1 MKVKFY
7 LLKSSQ
13 GLEVRPFCPACASEI
28 ETLDSYD
35 SIAECCSRCGALS
48 EFPGHVYRN
57 WYATA
62 DGYDWESGGLST
74 LCDKCAETLETKIRH
89 LDSWEPISENHTC
102 CEQCGR
108 LLAVE
113 D

>member
-1 MKVKFY
+1 MEVKFF
-7 LLKSSQ
+7 LIESLA
-13 GLEVRPFCPACASEI
+13 GREVRPFCPKCASEI

-35 SIAECCSRCGALS
+35 SIAECCSRCGALTK
-48 EFPGHVYRN
+48 FPGYHYRN
-57 WYATA
+57 IH
-62 DGYDWESGGLST
+62 DGEDYGLIK
-74 LCDKCAETLETKIRH
+74 LCNKCAELIEGKENRH
-89 LDSWEPISENHTC
+89 LDSWEPITEEHTC